1 MDNSEF
7 NTADFSIS
15 VGISS
20 EGSDMESKLE
30 NLFYT
35 ILENLRNDWDLNNS
49 ADMLLSLFFYR
60 RILCIESTE
69 LSAFIKI
76 EKEDREIL
84 QNTFSYLTDNKRD
97 FSAFRYAI
105 INISKQNS
113 ILENIYVPLL
123 AALEHEE
130 NLERLIRIYNDLNE
144 LDFSLNEFSKEE
156 FGSFFNKTLNAAAAR
171 FDNQRNY
178 LAGPDLIYR
187 LIAKLSR
194 PSATEIC
201 LDPSAG
207 QGSVMVELNRI
218 NPNLKYLAQEKEPYT
233 WALCRMN
240 LILNGIYNVILK
252 QENCL
257 LSSSESELAD
267 FAIGHFQ
274 FGLKLETRLI
284 KNRPYISIPFEVT
297 HSNETDCNNLY
308 IQHMLY
314 RLKANGRMIC
324 LLPVSALFREA
335 EDRKM
340 RDYLLR
346 RDWIE
351 AVVTLPAAVMY
362 NTSVPLAVLIVNKQK
377 ATERKSKI
385 LFMNASA
392 LDLNSRSK
400 IYNSLNEAHLNSI
413 ESVFCNFKYSKEA
426 FLDQHV
432 SVVETEKVLANK
444 SNLNAKQYAAPFV
457 RELERISEQG
467 NLIQLD
473 EVFKNASPALWV
485 DKSDL
490 TLLSLPFVSKEDVA
504 HSFAEY
510 QLQPER
516 LKKFSEQ
523 EEMEGRLIRE
533 SVLIVNPDDNK
544 IRLSFFWFNGQ
555 PLLLGR
561 ELLAFAVDETLISI
575 EYLALQLHTPLFAQQ
590 FNMFKTDHE
599 ANSADETVFAELKIE
614 LPSLSIQEKIIRE
627 RKLHLL
633 QEEEQ
638 KVEKLRQRLNLDKQ
652 EAQNKQSRIISSLH
666 HELGNRLPAILNE
679 FKNLRDYL
687 KDKSTTEDKIDLDE
701 AIFPCFEEEI
711 DDSGADKLGQV
722 LQRIESM
729 LVQGISAIDA
739 AGNIVNAERERMN
752 LEYIDLIEFLESF
765 AKLYSADKGFSISI
779 DAVSDDKGR
788 REAMK
793 TLIDRSQMTTA
804 LGNLI
809 ENAKNHGFKDQKKYR
824 VNFRL
829 ALSEDKKE
837 LIIEYKNDGKAFP
850 KDFSFKDYISY
861 GQYAGDSGN
870 TGIGGYLIHQIIEN
884 HDGYLVFREK
894 IEKHDPFKVQFE
906 IVLPCRKK

>member
-1 MDNSEF
+1 MNNSEL
-7 NTADFSIS
+7 NTADL
-15 VGISS
+15 GISDGLPSGQTDS
-20 EGSDMESKLE
+20 EGRLE
-30 NLFYT
+30 NLFFT
-35 ILENLRNDWDLNNS
+35 ILENLRNNWDSNNS
-49 ADMLLSLFFYR
+49 ADLLLTLFFYR
-60 RILCIESTE
+60 RLLCADETE
-69 LSAFIKI
+69 FSSFIKI
-76 EKEDREIL
+76 EKEDRQIL
-84 QNTFSYLTDNKRD
+84 NGTFSYLTEQNRD
-97 FSAFRYAI
+97 FSNFRYAI
-105 INISKQNS
+105 INISKQNP

-123 AALEHEE
+123 AALQHEE
-130 NLERLIRIYNDLNE
+130 NLEHLIRVYHELNE
-144 LDFSLNEFSKEE
+144 LDFSSKEFSVDE
-156 FGSFFNKTLNAAAAR
+156 FGSFFNRTLNAEVVR

-194 PSATEIC
+194 PASDEIC
-201 LDPSAG
+201 YDPSAG
-207 QGSVMVELNRI
+207 QGSVLVELNHV
-218 NPNLKYLAQEKEPYT
+218 NPNLKYLAQEKDPYS

-240 LILNGIYNVILK
+240 LILNGMHYVMLK

-257 LSSSESELAD
+257 LSSNDLEMAD
-267 FAIGHFQ
+267 FAVGHFQ
-274 FGLKLETRLI
+274 FGLRLETRLI

-308 IQHMLY
+308 IQQMLY
-314 RLKANGRMIC
+314 RLKANGRLLC
-324 LLPVSALFREA
+324 LLPVSALFHDG

-340 RDYLLR
+340 REFLLR
-346 RDWIE
+346 RDWVE
-351 AVVTLPAAVMY
+351 AVITLPAAVMY
-362 NTSVPLAVLIVNKQK
+362 NSSVPIAILIIHKQK
-377 ATERKSKI
+377 TEVRKDKI
-385 LFMNASA
+385 LFINASA
-392 LDLNSRSK
+392 LELNSKSK
-400 IYNSLNEAHLNSI
+400 IYNSLSEAHLNCI
-413 ESVFCNFKYSKEA
+413 ESVFNNFKYSNEA
-426 FLDQHV
+426 FLSQHV
-432 SVVETEKVLANK
+432 SVASTEKVLANQ
-444 SNLNAKQYAAPFV
+444 SNLNAKQYAAPFI
-457 RELERISEQG
+457 RELERLSEQG

-473 EVFKNASPALWV
+473 EIFKKASPALWV

-490 TLLSLPFVSKEDVA
+490 TLLSLPFISKDDVA
-504 HSFAEY
+504 HSFADY
-510 QLQPER
+510 QLQSER

-523 EEMEGRLIRE
+523 EELEGRLVRE

-544 IRLSFFWFNGQ
+544 IRLSFFVFKGQ
-555 PLLLGR
+555 PLLLSR
-561 ELLAFAVDETLISI
+561 DLLAFAIDETLISI

-590 FNMFKTDHE
+590 FKMFKTDHE
-599 ANSADETVFAELKIE
+599 ADVADESVFAELKIE
-614 LPSLSIQEKIIRE
+614 LPSLNIQEKIIRE

-687 KDKSTTEDKIDLDE
+687 KDKATTNEKIDFDE
-701 AIFPCFEEEI
+701 AIFPCFEEDI
-711 DDSGADKLGQV
+711 HDNGADKLGPV
-722 LQRIESM
+722 LQRIERM

-752 LEYIDLIEFLESF
+752 LEYIDLLDFLEDF
-765 AKLYSADKGFSISI
+765 AKLYSTDKGFNISI
-779 DAVSDDKGR
+779 DAVSDEKGSR
-788 REAMK
+788 AAMK

-809 ENAKNHGFKDQKKYR
+809 ENAKHHGFRDQKKYR
-824 VNFRL
+824 INFRL

-837 LIIEYKNDGKAFP
+837 LIIEYKNDGRAFP

-884 HDGYLVFREK
+884 HDGYLVFRDK